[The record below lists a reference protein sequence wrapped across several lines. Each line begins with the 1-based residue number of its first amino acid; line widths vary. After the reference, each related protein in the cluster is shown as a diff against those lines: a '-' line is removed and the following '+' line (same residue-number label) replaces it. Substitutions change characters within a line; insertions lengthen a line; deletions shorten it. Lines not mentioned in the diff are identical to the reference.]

1 MPERRRRGR
10 PTTDAGFGM
19 RQRLVDACWQGLLDA
34 SAGGPGVTVATICAE
49 ADCTPPTLYHHF
61 ATLDELK
68 LTTCRQA
75 FQEWADS
82 LAKVIGREP
91 DPAVRLH
98 LRGRAYVTWGADH
111 PAAYRAL
118 FLMPQAENADPS
130 PGPGFDPLVA
140 DLSLVLD
147 RDPADPAVTT
157 AAFAHWSAVHGLTSL
172 VIASPSLTAP
182 RWEPVLTYLSRAL
195 LLGAGDLPPTSP

>member
-82 LAKVIGREP
+82 LTKVIWREP
-91 DPAVRLH
+91 VPAVRLH
-98 LRGRAYVTWGADH
+98 LRGPASVTW
-111 PAAYRAL
+111 R
-118 FLMPQAENADPS
+118 
-130 PGPGFDPLVA
+130 
-140 DLSLVLD
+140 
-147 RDPADPAVTT
+147 T
-157 AAFAHWSAVHGLTSL
+157 
-172 VIASPSLTAP
+172 
-182 RWEPVLTYLSRAL
+182 
-195 LLGAGDLPPTSP
+195 